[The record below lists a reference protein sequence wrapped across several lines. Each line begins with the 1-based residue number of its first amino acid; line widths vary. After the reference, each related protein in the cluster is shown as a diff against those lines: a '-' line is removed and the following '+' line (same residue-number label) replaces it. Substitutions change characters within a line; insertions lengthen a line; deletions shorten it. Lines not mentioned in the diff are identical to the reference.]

1 MDIKETECHALFPGL
16 RQILW
21 KDFGKTGFLGRF
33 SEYNSVYSEIS
44 IYRHIFTGYGFVSK
58 W

>member
-1 MDIKETECHALFPGL
+1 MECHALLPGL

-21 KDFGKTGFLGRF
+21 KDFGKTGFLGGF